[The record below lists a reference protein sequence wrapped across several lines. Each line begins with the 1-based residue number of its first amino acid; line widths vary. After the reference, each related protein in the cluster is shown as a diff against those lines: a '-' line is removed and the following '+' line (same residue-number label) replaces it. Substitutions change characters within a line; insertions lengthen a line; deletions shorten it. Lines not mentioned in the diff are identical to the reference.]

1 VALITDIGSRRG
13 SRRRELH
20 VDNDVWR
27 TTSADV
33 VKALE
38 LRVGHIEPADEL
50 AGRLD
55 ATEPRL
61 ARDRALRLLTYRDRS
76 TADLL
81 KRLTEDGYPGPV
93 AGQVLTDLTRV
104 GLVDDA
110 RFANSTARVL
120 ATIRGF
126 GRQRILRELD
136 AHGIDPGLAMAAVA
150 EMLPEADELDSALR
164 LARALATR
172 PKADVSRVAAR
183 LVRKGF
189 ATPLALRAA
198 RQAIGES
205 GSDEAFDL
213 PVLDE

>member
-1 VALITDIGSRRG
+1 MALITDIGSRRG

-20 VDNDVWR
+20 VDTELWR

-33 VKALE
+33 VSGLD
-38 LRVGHIEPADEL
+38 LRVGHIEPAEDL
-50 AGRLD
+50 AARID
-55 ATEPRL
+55 AAEPRL

-76 TADLL
+76 TADLM
-81 KRLTEDGYPGPV
+81 KRLTEDGYPAPV
-93 AGQVLTDLTRV
+93 AGQVLADLTRV

-126 GRQRILRELD
+126 GRMRILRELEV
-136 AHGIDPGLAMAAVA
+136 HGIDPGLAAAAVA
-150 EMLPEADELDSALR
+150 EMLPEDEELDSALR
-164 LARALATR
+164 LARALAAR
-172 PKADVSRVAAR
+172 PKADVARVATR
-183 LVRKGF
+183 LTRKGF

-205 GSDEAFDL
+205 GGRRSL
-213 PVLDE
+213 